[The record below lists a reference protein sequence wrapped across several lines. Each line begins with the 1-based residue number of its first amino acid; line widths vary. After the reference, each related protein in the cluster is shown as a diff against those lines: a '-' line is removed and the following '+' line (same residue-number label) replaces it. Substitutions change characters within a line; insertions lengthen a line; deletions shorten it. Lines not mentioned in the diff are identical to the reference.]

1 MPRKSRPFLKEPWV
15 TLLSLLV
22 EMAERLFVS
31 LIDKK
36 RMSLM
41 LFNQRMDW
49 KSIIFFS
56 LFFCSVSIQA
66 GLFQITNRTGTCSVA
81 CDVLENQVNSNLPE
95 ADQSNYLQGM
105 ANSSVISQKGLG
117 ASYGTNIEF
126 IEVGFTGALGA
137 DLGNN
142 STGDLIGGDVD
153 YNQVRGIGIGG
164 AVSLGLKGSLF
175 GSKFGP
181 FDMSRTSFYGYFLNM
196 DPPDTDGLGGETT
209 SLGFHVQYKII
220 PEVSLGPGLL
230 SWGGVDFTFGFERAS
245 MSLQFIETLNETVS
259 ESGATASFTGQATVG
274 ADVTTYTIPFELSTN
289 ARLFYVFSTFAG
301 LGADLS
307 FGKAKSIATLTGDVS
322 VTGGGTGDA
331 QLDLGTEESP
341 DTFAFRGFIGIQ
353 ANLTALNTFLL
364 VNKGFTNGTLGLA
377 LGVRLAF

>member
-1 MPRKSRPFLKEPWV
+1 MKATTSVSKALGI
-15 TLLSLLV
+15 TL
-22 EMAERLFVS
+22 
-31 LIDKK
+31 I
-36 RMSLM
+36 
-41 LFNQRMDW
+41 
-49 KSIIFFS
+49 FS
-56 LFFCSVSIQA
+56 LSSFSVSA
-66 GLFQITNRTGTCSVA
+66 NLFKIVNRTGTCATAA
-81 CDVLENQVNSNLPE
+81 CDLLENEVNENLPD

-137 DLGNN
+137 DLGSN

-153 YNQVRGIGIGG
+153 YNQVRGVGIGG

-175 GSKFGP
+175 GSKIGP
-181 FDMSRTSFYGYFLNM
+181 FDMKRTSFYGYFLNM

-209 SLGFHVQYKII
+209 SMGFHIQYKII
-220 PEVSLGPGLL
+220 PEITLGPGIL
-230 SWGGVDFTFGFERAS
+230 SWGGVDFTFGIERAS
-245 MSLQFIETLNETVS
+245 MSLKFVKDINESVS
-259 ESGATASFTGQATVG
+259 QSGATASFNGTATVG

-307 FGKAKSIATLTGDVS
+307 FGKAESIATLTGDVTVS
-322 VTGGGTGDA
+322 GGGTGQA
-331 QLDLGTEESP
+331 QLDLGTEEGP
-341 DTFAFRGFIGIQ
+341 DTFAFRGFVGLQ
-353 ANLTALNTFLL
+353 ANLTALNTFVL
-364 VNKGFTNGTLGLA
+364 VNKGFTNGTLGVA